1 MSEDKMDKGN
11 EKIKNKMILSC
22 EELKKARGSISLFWS
37 REQK

>member
-22 EELKKARGSISLFWS
+22 EELKKDSISLFWS